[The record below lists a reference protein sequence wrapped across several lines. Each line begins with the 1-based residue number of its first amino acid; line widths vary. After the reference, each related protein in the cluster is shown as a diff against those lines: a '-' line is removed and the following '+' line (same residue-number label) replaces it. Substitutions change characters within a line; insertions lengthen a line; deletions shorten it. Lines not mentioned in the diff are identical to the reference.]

1 MSGERLPPRFPD
13 RLAFLPVPVGFFGS
27 LLRDVDSLA
36 ELKLTLHCWR
46 LLQQQKGYPRFVQ
59 RSALAADRTLLQM
72 LRTAA
77 TGEPAAIL
85 GTAIEAACARGTL
98 LCLEV
103 EAEGGPDACYFL
115 NTAANQQVIQR
126 IQSGQQRLGPLKA
139 VVGSG
144 PPPALPRPGI
154 YELYEQNVGLLTP
167 LIAEELREAEATYP
181 AEWIEDAFRE
191 AVAYNKRNWR
201 YIRRILDTWATRGRG
216 ERGENRGHP
225 QPPEDAGRYL
235 QGRYGRL
242 LKR

>member
-1 MSGERLPPRFPD
+1 MSGSQPFPGFPERMTYLPIP
-13 RLAFLPVPVGFFGS
+13 ASFFGA
-27 LLRDVDSLA
+27 LLRDIDNLA

-46 LLQQQKGYPRFVQ
+46 LLQQQKGPLRYLR
-59 RSALAADRTLLQM
+59 RTTLANDRTLLQM

-77 TGEPAAIL
+77 SGDPLETLEGAL
-85 GTAIEAACARGTL
+85 EAAAGRGTL
-98 LCLEV
+98 LCLAV
-103 EAEGGPDACYFL
+103 EQDGRTDACYFL
-115 NTAANQQVIQR
+115 NTSGNQQLVRRVQAGE
-126 IQSGQQRLGPLKA
+126 QSRGPMKPA
-139 VVGSG
+139 GRVG
-144 PPPALPRPGI
+144 PPPPIRRPGI

-167 LIAEELREAEATYP
+167 LIAEELREAELAYP
-181 AEWIEDAFRE
+181 AEWIEEAFRE

-201 YIRRILDTWATRGRG
+201 YIRRILDNWATRGRG